1 MSEILNKE
9 YLEQVREAIET
20 QNLHFIKENVE
31 QLHYADIAALIYEL
45 EEHEANYLLSQ
56 LDTEIAS
63 EVLSEVDEEIRRKYF
78 KNLPYEKL
86 AEYIDLMDS
95 DDAVDILKEQDI
107 QVREQ
112 VIATLKDREK
122 ARNIIHLLP
131 YEEGTAGGLMAK
143 ELIKANINWNVKQC
157 IEEIRRQAEKV
168 EKIYSIYVVDDKD
181 ILKGRV
187 SLKKI
192 ILSSDNTLIAD
203 IYEDEGIVAVE
214 SYRSQE
220 EVAELMQRYD
230 LEAIP
235 VVNVQGKL
243 LGRITIDDIVD
254 VIKEKAEAERQAM
267 SGLLG
272 DTEEDDSIWQSVK
285 ARLPWLIVGMIGGM
299 LAASVTDMLGQPVIL
314 LVSVLANFTTLIA
327 GTGGNVGVQ
336 SSSVIIQSLANK
348 SVFELSTFQRL
359 AKVFLIAL
367 FNGIILGSIVFFI
380 SVMFGYDIKV
390 AVVVATALFSVI
402 LLASFTGTITPLLLN
417 RLGINPAL
425 AAGPFITTANDLIGL
440 TVYFLVA
447 RLMYQM

>member
-9 YLEQVREAIET
+9 YLEQLQEAIDAKD
-20 QNLHFIKENVE
+20 LHFIKENVE
-31 QLHYADIAALIYEL
+31 ELHYADIAALIYEL
-45 EEHEANYLLSQ
+45 EKEEANYLLSQ
-56 LDTEIAS
+56 LNTELAS
-63 EVLSEVDEEIRRKYF
+63 EVLSELEEDTRKEYF

-95 DDAVDILKEQDI
+95 DDAVDVLKEQDI

-143 ELIKANINWNVKQC
+143 ELIKANMNWTVKQC
-157 IEEIRRQAEKV
+157 IEEIRRQTERV
-168 EKIYSIYVVDDKD
+168 EKIYSIYVVDDKGV
-181 ILKGRV
+181 LKGRV

-192 ILSSDNTLIAD
+192 ILSADDTLIAD
-203 IYEDEGIVAVE
+203 IYEDEEIVSVE
-214 SYRSQE
+214 SYKDQE
-220 EVAELMQRYD
+220 EVIELMQKYD

-235 VVNVQGKL
+235 VVNIQGKL
-243 LGRITIDDIVD
+243 LGRITIDDVID
-254 VIKEKAEAERQAM
+254 VIQERAEAERQAM
-267 SGLLG
+267 SGLSG

-285 ARLPWLIVGMIGGM
+285 ARLPWLIVGMVGGM

-367 FNGIILGSIVFFI
+367 FNGIILGSIVLLT
-380 SVMFGYDIKV
+380 SMVFGYDTKV
-390 AVVVATALFSVI
+390 AIVVAAALFSVI
-402 LLASFTGTITPLLLN
+402 LLASFTGTVTPLVLN

-447 RLMYQM
+447 RLIYQI

>member
-1 MSEILNKE
+1 MSETLNKE
-9 YLEQVREAIET
+9 YLGQLQEAIAA
-20 QNLHFIKENVE
+20 QNTDFIKQHVE
-31 QLHYADIAALIYEL
+31 DLHYADIATLISEL
-45 EEHEANYLLSQ
+45 EKEEANYLLSQ

-63 EVLSEVDEEIRRKYF
+63 EVLSELDEETRKQYF
-78 KNLPYEKL
+78 KILPYEKL

-95 DDAVDILKEQDI
+95 DDAVDVLKELGI
-107 QVREQ
+107 ERREN
-112 VIATLKDREK
+112 VIAILKDREK

-157 IEEIRRQAEKV
+157 IDEIRRQAERV
-168 EKIYSIYVVDDKD
+168 EKIYSIYVVDDKG

-192 ILSSDNTLIAD
+192 ILSADDTLIAD
-203 IYEDEGIVAVE
+203 IYEDEEIVSVE
-214 SYRSQE
+214 SYKDQE
-220 EVAELMQRYD
+220 EVIELMQRYD

-235 VVNVQGKL
+235 VVNVQKKL
-243 LGRITIDDIVD
+243 LGRITIDDVID
-254 VIKEKAEAERQAM
+254 VIQERAEAERQAM
-267 SGLLG
+267 SGLSG
-272 DTEEDDSIWQSVK
+272 DTEEDDTIWQSVK

-359 AKVFLIAL
+359 VKVFLIAL
-367 FNGIILGSIVFFI
+367 FNGAVLGGIVLLV
-380 SVMFGYDIKV
+380 SMVFGYETKV
-390 AVVVATALFSVI
+390 ALVVAIALFSVI
-402 LLASFTGTITPLLLN
+402 LLASFTGTLTPLLLN

-440 TVYFLVA
+440 TVYFVVA
-447 RLMYQM
+447 RLMYQI

>member
-1 MSEILNKE
+1 MSETLNKE
-9 YLEQVREAIET
+9 FLEQLKEAIRTED
-20 QNLHFIKENVE
+20 LDFIREVE
-31 QLHYADIAALIYEL
+31 QLHYADIASLIYEL
-45 EEHEANYLLSQ
+45 EKEEANYLLGQ
-56 LDTEIAS
+56 LNTELAS
-63 EVLSEVDEEIRRKYF
+63 EVLSELEEDIRKDYF
-78 KNLPYEKL
+78 KNLSYEKL
-86 AEYIDLMDS
+86 ADYIDLMDS
-95 DDAVDILKEQDI
+95 DDAVDLLKEQEI
-107 QVREQ
+107 QIREQ

-143 ELIKANINWNVKQC
+143 ELIKANINWTVKQC
-157 IEEIRRQAEKV
+157 IEEIRRQAERV
-168 EKIYSIYVVDDKD
+168 EKIYSIYVVDDKG

-192 ILSSDNTLIAD
+192 ILSADDALIAD
-203 IYEDEGIVAVE
+203 IYEDEDIISVE
-214 SYRSQE
+214 SYKDQE
-220 EVAELMQRYD
+220 EVIELMQRYD

-243 LGRITIDDIVD
+243 LGRITIDDVID
-254 VIKEKAEAERQAM
+254 VIQERAEAERQAM
-267 SGLLG
+267 SGLSG
-272 DTEEDDSIWQSVK
+272 DTEEDDTVFQSVK
-285 ARLPWLIVGMIGGM
+285 ARLPWLIVGMTGGM

-336 SSSVIIQSLANK
+336 SSSVIIQSLVNK

-367 FNGIILGSIVFFI
+367 LNGIILGSVVLLVSIL
-380 SVMFGYDIKV
+380 FGYDTKV
-390 AVVVATALFSVI
+390 AIVVSVALFSVI
-402 LLASFTGTITPLLLN
+402 LLASFTGTVTPLILN
-417 RLGINPAL
+417 RFGINPAL

-447 RLMYQM
+447 RLMYQV

>member
-9 YLEQVREAIET
+9 YLEQLQEAIEAKD
-20 QNLHFIKENVE
+20 LHFIKENVE
-31 QLHYADIAALIYEL
+31 ELHYADIAALIYEL
-45 EEHEANYLLSQ
+45 EKEEANYLLSQ
-56 LDTEIAS
+56 LTTELAS
-63 EVLSEVDEEIRRKYF
+63 EVLSELEEDTRKEYF
-78 KNLPYEKL
+78 KNLPFEKL

-95 DDAVDILKEQDI
+95 DDAVDVLKEQDI

-143 ELIKANINWNVKQC
+143 ELIKANINWTVKQC
-157 IEEIRRQAEKV
+157 IEEIRRQTERV
-168 EKIYSIYVVDDKD
+168 EKIYSIYVVDDKGV
-181 ILKGRV
+181 LKGRV

-192 ILSSDNTLIAD
+192 ILSADDTLIAD
-203 IYEDEGIVAVE
+203 IYEDEEIVSVE
-214 SYRSQE
+214 SYKDQE
-220 EVAELMQRYD
+220 EVIELMQRYD

-243 LGRITIDDIVD
+243 LGRITIDDVID
-254 VIKEKAEAERQAM
+254 VIQERAEAERQAM
-267 SGLLG
+267 SGLSG
-272 DTEEDDSIWQSVK
+272 DTEEDDSVWQSVK
-285 ARLPWLIVGMIGGM
+285 ARLPWLIVGMVGGM

-367 FNGIILGSIVFFI
+367 FNGVILGSIVLLI
-380 SVMFGYDIKV
+380 SIVFGYDTKV
-390 AVVVATALFSVI
+390 AFVVAAALFSVI
-402 LLASFTGTITPLLLN
+402 LLASFTGTITPLVLN
-417 RLGINPAL
+417 RMGINPAL

-447 RLMYQM
+447 RLIYQI